1 MRVAG
6 FTLFELLIV
15 MSISLILL
23 AVGAPSY
30 QHLLANNETAA
41 VVNQVI
47 DAIHS
52 ARTEAVTRGETMVFC
67 GSGDGMHCDG
77 HWQAGQLLA
86 LDQTQQV
93 LRVYSGVH
101 PGDRLW
107 WQSSLGAN
115 NALKLAPTGFTAG
128 QRGSFY
134 YCPLADPGRYGA
146 KIIIADSGRIR
157 VETDP
162 AELQAECGV
171 S

>member
-1 MRVAG
+1 MKIIASG

-15 MSISLILL
+15 MGIGLILL
-23 AVGAPSY
+23 VIGIPSY
-30 QHLLANNETAA
+30 QHLLARNKTTT
-41 VVNQVI
+41 VVNQVM

-52 ARTEAVTRGETMVFC
+52 ARTEAVARGETVVFC

-77 HWQAGQLLA
+77 DWQAGQLLA

-93 LRVYSGVH
+93 LRVYAGLRQ
-101 PGDRLW
+101 GDRLW

-134 YCPLADPGRYGA
+134 YCPLADPTRYGA
-146 KIIIADSGRIR
+146 KIVVADSGRVR

-162 AELQAECGV
+162 TELQADCT
-171 S
+171 

>member
-1 MRVAG
+1 MKLG

-15 MSISLILL
+15 MGIGLILL
-23 AVGAPSY
+23 MVGVPSY
-30 QHLLANNETAA
+30 QNLLARNKTVT
-41 VVNQVI
+41 VVNQVV

-52 ARTEAVTRGETMVFC
+52 ARTEAVARNQTVVFC
-67 GSGDGMHCDG
+67 GSADGGHCDG
-77 HWQAGQLLA
+77 HWQIGQLVA
-86 LDQTQQV
+86 LDQNQQV
-93 LRVYSGVH
+93 LRVYSGLP

-134 YCPLADPGRYGA
+134 YCPLDNPLQYGA

-162 AELQAECGV
+162 SELQTACT
-171 S
+171 